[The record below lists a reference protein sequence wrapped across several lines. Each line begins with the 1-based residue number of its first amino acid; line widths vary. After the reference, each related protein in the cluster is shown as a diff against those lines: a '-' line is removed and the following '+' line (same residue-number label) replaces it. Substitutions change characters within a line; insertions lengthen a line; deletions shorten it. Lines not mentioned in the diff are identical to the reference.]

1 MIVHLFGSSVR
12 DYLGTA
18 DATVQWHRN
27 AVWRRFDIKLDVG
40 GRRVQTI
47 YVRNQDLEYALPRHA
62 RVHFGQ
68 DIDTAR
74 QEGIFTTEAVHGE
87 FTHFS
92 AQWLLRGWVHL
103 VVDY

>member
-18 DATVQWHRN
+18 EATIRWHRN
-27 AVWRRFDIKLDVG
+27 AFWRWFDLELDVRD
-40 GRRVQTI
+40 RRVQTI
-47 YVRNQDLEYALPRHA
+47 YVRNSDLEYALPRNA

-74 QEGIFTTEAVHGE
+74 QTDIFTTEPVLGE
-87 FTHFS
+87 FTRFS
-92 AQWLLRGWVHL
+92 AHWLLRGWVHL
-103 VVDY
+103 VIDY